1 MSDPEVS
8 VIVVTY
14 NQEGTIARALD
25 SILAQECDFDFEIIV
40 GEDGS
45 SDGTREICRDYAL
58 RYPERIRLLP
68 EASNKGV
75 VDNYFDCLAVCRGQ
89 FVADCAGDDYW
100 PCQERMQS
108 QRDFL
113 RSNPS
118 DVAVMSDWRI
128 VENGAS
134 VLSSQTERYRKYA
147 CRSEGGEM
155 MRRVMGA
162 VNDFPLLSAMM
173 FRRGVLKDVMACRGE
188 DSVRRREWGC
198 EDLPV
203 IVALASRG
211 PFGYFPV
218 EATAYVVGDATVS
231 NSRSEGALFDFY
243 VKAAT
248 CLVDLIRI
256 YSVDPDSV
264 RGNLDSKISY
274 LAGLASSAFT
284 PERYARLRML
294 ADEWPAAVPVKARL
308 RLAFMRFR
316 R

>member
-1 MSDPEVS
+1 MSAPEVS

-14 NQEGTIARALD
+14 NQERTIARALD
-25 SILAQECDFDFEIIV
+25 SILAQQCDFDFEIIV

-45 SDGTREICRDYAL
+45 SDRTLEICRDYAL

-68 EASNKGV
+68 QVPNKGI
-75 VDNYFDCLAVCRGQ
+75 VDNYFDCLEACRGE

-100 PCQERMQS
+100 PCQDRMQS
-108 QRDFL
+108 QLDFL

-128 VENGAS
+128 VENGVP

-147 CRSEGGEM
+147 CRSEGSEM
-155 MRRVMGA
+155 MRRVLGA

-173 FRRGVLKDVMACRGE
+173 FRRGVINDVMACRGV

-211 PFGYFPV
+211 PFGYLPV
-218 EATAYVVGDATVS
+218 EASAYVVGDSTVS
-231 NSRSEGALFDFY
+231 NNRSDGALFDFY
-243 VKAAT
+243 VKATT

-264 RGNLDSKISY
+264 RENLDSKIRY

-284 PERYARLRML
+284 SERYARLRSL
-294 ADEWPAAVPVKARL
+294 ADEWPVAVPVKARL